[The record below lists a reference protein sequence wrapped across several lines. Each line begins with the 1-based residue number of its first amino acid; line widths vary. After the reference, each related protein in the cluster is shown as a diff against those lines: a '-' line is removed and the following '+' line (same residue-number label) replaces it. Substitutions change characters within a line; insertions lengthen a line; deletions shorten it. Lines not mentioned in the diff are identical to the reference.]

1 MRKLLETKSGCAQL
15 VRDRPKLLR
24 HDHDV
29 GIDCIDR
36 LDIAIDGQAADQT
49 PRTMTL
55 ENPGNDGEIARATVR
70 DRFENFLRGHLA
82 LQVTK
87 RRWHCQLAAL
97 LDA

>member
-1 MRKLLETKSGCAQL
+1 MRKLLETKTGRAQL
-15 VRDRPKLLR
+15 VRDRPKLLP

-36 LDIAIDGQAADQT
+36 LDITIDGQAADQT
-49 PRTMTL
+49 PRTMTI
-55 ENPGNDGEIARATVR
+55 ENPGNDGEIARPAVR

-87 RRWHCQLAAL
+87 RHWHCQLAGL
-97 LDA
+97 GDA